1 MKSRHSLQV
10 ISGTFLA
17 VQVTSTALV
26 SATSPQSDQKIEGIN
41 QENSKVGNNLKYTLV
56 TIIAATG
63 VGLLFLILWIL
74 VRKYVASRNL
84 EIVFSYYENFKFN
97 LSARKQDIDVL
108 SSKIKKLIN
117 DMLIIAKDPSE
128 KDEGALAAQEEMNK
142 KKKNEEFLKLL
153 ELNKDGLKKLDFDL
167 ENFKNREGFKVEN
180 TLVLFK
186 ERMAVANLINGS
198 YISMKLLKIFR
209 KLKKNHIEFSN
220 EGIDTDFGKAFA
232 EYLLNEDKGIFN
244 IVKEEEIKK
253 DIEECEK
260 EFKEIKT
267 IYLNV
272 WCSTIEPALIEAEK
286 FCQENG
292 TFKTKNEKI
301 LEKENQL
308 KKYLKKTR
316 RPSSFLTIF
325 FKKLSIL
332 KSSNFFKLLFL
343 AKNVP
348 AYAKNKFTSQNFF
361 TNLFYR

>member
-17 VQVTSTALV
+17 VQVTNTALV

-153 ELNKDGLKKLDFDL
+153 ESNKDDLKKLGFNL
-167 ENFKNREGFKVEN
+167 EKFKNSEDFKVEN

-186 ERMAVANLINGS
+186 DEAMDKRFLNDRYIRMRSN
-198 YISMKLLKIFR
+198 KIFR
-209 KLKKNHIEFSN
+209 NFKKNHKDFSK
-220 EGIDTDFGKAFA
+220 ESEKTDFGKAFF
-232 EYLLNEDKGIFN
+232 EYLFTEDKGIFS
-244 IVKEEEIKK
+244 IVKDETTKK
-253 DIEECEK
+253 DIEKCK
-260 EFKEIKT
+260 GEFKKIRT
-267 IYLNV
+267 IYFNV
-272 WCSTIEPALIEAEK
+272 WCFTIYPAFDAAEK

-308 KKYLKKTR
+308 KKYLNKNTAAIE
-316 RPSSFLTIF
+316 L
-325 FKKLSIL
+325 LNNIL
-332 KSSNFFKLLFL
+332 
-343 AKNVP
+343 
-348 AYAKNKFTSQNFF
+348 
-361 TNLFYR
+361 